1 MDEPEVQQ
9 RAADVLLDR
18 GVRVKVPAP
27 VWYRLVGVKEVSVTL
42 YRPKLGTLIAMSRIS
57 AAIDVDFEKLTDGS
71 FKEAYNLCN
80 RYGEQIA
87 KWVAVALLNDK
98 RAIERQ
104 ANRLARRLMWG
115 MPTDRLAELFT
126 LVVLLS
132 GVQDFLT
139 TIRFVQQSNVMRRR
153 TEMSQD

>member
-1 MDEPEVQQ
+1 MGEPEVQQ

-27 VWYRLVGVKEVSVTL
+27 VWYRLFGVKEVSVTL

-57 AAIDVDFEKLTDGS
+57 ADIDVDFDKLTDGS
-71 FKEAYNLCN
+71 FKEAYDLCH

-87 KWVAVALLNDK
+87 KWVAVALINDK
-98 RAIERQ
+98 RGIERQ

-132 GVQDFLT
+132 GVQDFMT